1 MKLQQLRFLREVVR
15 CGLNVSAAAESLFT
29 AQPGISNQIKLLESE
44 LGVQIFERSGKRF
57 VGVTEPGRI
66 VVDLAE
72 RVLREVENI
81 RRVGSE
87 YSKETKGSLAIATT
101 HTQARY
107 ALPMAIKAFRAR
119 YPDVTLQLRQGSPTQ
134 IAEMV
139 VSGGADL
146 AIATEAIHLY
156 DELIM
161 LPCYEWNRCVVAP
174 PGHPILDVQPLTL
187 EAIAAHPIVT
197 YDFAFAGRSVVND
210 AFAERHLKPQVVLT
224 AIDSDVIKTYVELGL
239 GIGLLAAMAFDPV
252 RDSGLRAV
260 DAAHLF
266 APSTTRIGIRR
277 GTYLRGYVYA
287 FIELFAPHLNEMAVR
302 AAMEE

>member
-29 AQPGISNQIKLLESE
+29 AQPGISNQIRLLESE
-44 LGVQIFERSGKRF
+44 LGVQIFERSGKRL
-57 VGVTEPGRI
+57 VRVTEPGRI

-72 RVLREVENI
+72 RVLRDVENI

-107 ALPMAIKAFRAR
+107 ALPPAIKAFRAR
-119 YPDVTLQLRQGSPTQ
+119 YPDVTLQLRQGNPTQ

-139 VSGGADL
+139 VSGAADL

-156 DELIM
+156 EELIM
-161 LPCYEWNRCVVAP
+161 LPCYEWNRCVIAP
-174 PGHPILDVQPLTL
+174 AGHPILDAKPLTL

-210 AFAERHLKPQVVLT
+210 AFEAQHIKPQVVLT
-224 AIDSDVIKTYVELGL
+224 AIDADVIKTYVELGL
-239 GIGLLAAMAFDPV
+239 GVGLLAAMAFDPA
-252 RDSGLRAV
+252 RDTGLRAM
-260 DAAHLF
+260 DASHLF

-277 GTYLRGYVYA
+277 GSYLRGYMYA
-287 FIELFAPHLNEMAVR
+287 FIELFAPHLNEAAVR
-302 AAMEE
+302 VSMEA

>member
-15 CGLNVSAAAESLFT
+15 SGLNVSAAAESLFT
-29 AQPGISNQIKLLESE
+29 AQPGISNQIRLLESE
-44 LGVQIFERSGKRF
+44 LGVQIFERSGKRL

-66 VVDLAE
+66 VVALAE

-87 YSKETKGSLAIATT
+87 YSKETKGTLAIATT

-107 ALPMAIKAFRAR
+107 ALPLAIKAFRAR

-139 VSGGADL
+139 VSGAADL

-156 DELIM
+156 EELIM

-174 PGHPILDVQPLTL
+174 PGHPILDAKPLTL

-197 YDFAFAGRSVVND
+197 YDFAFAGRSVVNE
-210 AFAERHLKPQVVLT
+210 AFEARHLKPQVVLT
-224 AIDSDVIKTYVELGL
+224 AIDADVIKTYVELGL
-239 GIGLLAAMAFDPV
+239 GIGLLAAMAFDPL

-260 DAAHLF
+260 DAGHLF

-287 FIELFAPHLNEMAVR
+287 FIELFAPHLNEAAVR
-302 AAMEE
+302 AAMVE